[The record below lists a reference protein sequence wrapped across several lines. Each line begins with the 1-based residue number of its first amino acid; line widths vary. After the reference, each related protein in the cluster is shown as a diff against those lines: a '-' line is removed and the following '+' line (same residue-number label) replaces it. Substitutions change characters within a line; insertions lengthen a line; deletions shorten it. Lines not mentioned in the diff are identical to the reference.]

1 MEQATSS
8 VKMMEAALKEK
19 NKEQKPF
26 MKKVYNWKNES
37 VGMNAVTTQNLKKG
51 GNNNS
56 SVFTDPVTVRNGTS
70 TINTNTSKAS
80 SFNSRQTAIDNSY
93 INHENSNKSSYTV
106 SLASIEASKL
116 RSLQEKLGK
125 LKKNTEDA
133 RNRTISATIKALEG
147 RKRMYEKRLKNTS
160 KKFLEIID
168 MEKELE
174 DRLVKQKE
182 MAQYIITNIFKS

>member
-56 SVFTDPVTVRNGTS
+56 SVFTAPVTVRNGTS

-182 MAQYIITNIFKS
+182 MAQYIISNIFKS